1 MMLSDYL
8 FTGVVAGTAMLNLG
22 LLAQAL
28 VLDPHS
34 SLVERGLPM
43 YLLAMVVLGVGVM
56 AVTYGMLVLF
66 ADTSGAA
73 GVSATLAML
82 VPAIVFGV
90 PAVLLTRPGDRDG
103 VRAAMLLML
112 VLIGVVALLVAN
124 VALMALLLSDV
135 DASGLDPIMLA
146 ATAAVA
152 AATIGGGVA
161 GSRGLR
167 QMNGEPVGG
176 PEASGPHSGW
186 RPMIVAGGLLLV
198 AWIATFGVMAMFF
211 LR

>member
-1 MMLSDYL
+1 MLSDYL
-8 FTGVVAGTAMLNLG
+8 FTGVVAGAAMLSLG
-22 LLAQAL
+22 LLAQGL
-28 VLDPHS
+28 VLAPHS

-43 YLLAMVVLGVGVM
+43 YLLAMAVVGVGVL

-66 ADTSGAA
+66 VDTSGAA
-73 GVSATLAML
+73 GVSATLAMV
-82 VPAIVFGV
+82 VPATVFGV

-135 DASGLDPIMLA
+135 DASGLDAITLA
-146 ATAAVA
+146 AAAA
-152 AATIGGGVA
+152 GATATIGIGVA

-167 QMNGEPVGG
+167 QMNGEPIGGSEVG
-176 PEASGPHSGW
+176 GPHSGW

-198 AWIATFGVMAMFF
+198 AWIATLGVTAMFF